1 MGGYVVEAVGSGL
14 GEAGGVEGL
23 GCYELSGVW
32 A

>member
-23 GCYELSGVW
+23 GCDELGGVG